1 METTPEATPDLTL
14 SATPPPMVEVVDL
27 VREYADGTGV
37 HGASFAI
44 PKGAVAGLLG
54 PNGAGKSTLIRILS
68 TFLAADSG
76 TARVA
81 GRDVFREAHEVR
93 ARVGYL
99 PELNPM
105 HPDMRV
111 GEYLRFR
118 GELKGMANSRL
129 SSRLDTVLEQFS
141 LGGVRRKLIQNLSK
155 GFRQRV
161 GMADAMLHE
170 PELLIL
176 DEPTVGLDPEQMLD
190 VRQLIRSLAGTQ
202 TVLLSTHVLHEVELT
217 CSWVV
222 VINQGR
228 VLASDSI
235 ESLCGANIAE
245 PAVFAEV
252 AAEEDEIRSAL
263 QGLVGFEG
271 VEFLGRTGAYAR
283 CRVVAAPG
291 VDIRPA
297 IHDLARLR
305 DWGMRE
311 LSRGRRTLEEAY
323 LQLVT
328 KPAKTEAA

>member
-1 METTPEATPDLTL
+1 
-14 SATPPPMVEVVDL
+14 MVEVADL

-37 HGASFAI
+37 HGASFTI

-81 GRDVFREAHEVR
+81 GRDVFREAHAVR

-99 PELNPM
+99 PELNPL
-105 HPDMRV
+105 HLDMRV

-118 GELKGMANSRL
+118 GELRGMPNSRL
-129 SSRLDTVLEQFS
+129 SSRLDTVVEQFS
-141 LGGVRRKLIQNLSK
+141 LGGVRRKLMQNLSK

-190 VRQLIRSLAGTQ
+190 VRQLIRSLAGRQ

-245 PAVFAEV
+245 PAVAAEI

-263 QGLVGFEG
+263 QGLIGFEAME
-271 VEFLGRTGAYAR
+271 VLGRDGAYAR
-283 CRVVAAPG
+283 CRIMAAPG

-297 IHDLARLR
+297 IHDLSRLR

-311 LSRGRRTLEEAY
+311 LSLGRRTLEEAY
-323 LQLVT
+323 LRLVT
-328 KPAKTEAA
+328 NPAKTEAL